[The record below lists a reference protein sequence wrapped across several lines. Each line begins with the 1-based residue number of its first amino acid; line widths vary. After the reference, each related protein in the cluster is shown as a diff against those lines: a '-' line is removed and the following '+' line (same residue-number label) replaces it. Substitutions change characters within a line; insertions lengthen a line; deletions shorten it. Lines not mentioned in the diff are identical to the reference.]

1 MCFLFDN
8 RRWNRGDRFATI
20 LCQRF
25 AGKQNLFFHGILGG
39 IGRSREAGLAGIL
52 GATIVKTALLGT
64 SRFESTRLAAAIF
77 VAPLVAATVIV
88 ATGIVPTRFTTLR
101 RGVFRGRQIPATRTL
116 RAPATMASASPAP
129 ASTSAT
135 VTTTIAATIRAR
147 RVILSRIVLRRKILR
162 GGGVGIRLAFVGVA
176 RVGIVV
182 GLGEV
187 RVRIFVARGV
197 VFHDAGL
204 FVVRE
209 GIAVRR
215 FVLKGFMGGFF
226 GVELAR
232 GNFIFMRRAGMGQ
245 RFTRKHLDGV

>member
-1 MCFLFDN
+1 
-8 RRWNRGDRFATI
+8 
-20 LCQRF
+20 
-25 AGKQNLFFHGILGG
+25 
-39 IGRSREAGLAGIL
+39 
-52 GATIVKTALLGT
+52 
-64 SRFESTRLAAAIF
+64 
-77 VAPLVAATVIV
+77 
-88 ATGIVPTRFTTLR
+88 
-101 RGVFRGRQIPATRTL
+101 
-116 RAPATMASASPAP
+116 
-129 ASTSAT
+129 
-135 VTTTIAATIRAR
+135 
-147 RVILSRIVLRRKILR
+147 LRRKILR

-232 GNFIFMRRAGMGQ
+232 GNFIFVRRACMGQ
-245 RFTRKHLDGV
+245 RFTRKHLDDV

>member
-1 MCFLFDN
+1 M
-8 RRWNRGDRFATI
+8 
-20 LCQRF
+20 
-25 AGKQNLFFHGILGG
+25 
-39 IGRSREAGLAGIL
+39 
-52 GATIVKTALLGT
+52 
-64 SRFESTRLAAAIF
+64 
-77 VAPLVAATVIV
+77 
-88 ATGIVPTRFTTLR
+88 
-101 RGVFRGRQIPATRTL
+101 
-116 RAPATMASASPAP
+116 
-129 ASTSAT
+129 
-135 VTTTIAATIRAR
+135 
-147 RVILSRIVLRRKILR
+147 
-162 GGGVGIRLAFVGVA
+162 
-176 RVGIVV
+176 GIVV